1 MAHVVALIHE
11 EDGVFGISFPD
22 FPGCVSTADSLDDV
36 IARGAVALAFHV
48 EGMVED
54 GEALPVLR
62 SADDVRRAED
72 AEGAI
77 IAAVP
82 VDLPG
87 KSVRV
92 QITMDEHLLSALD
105 RSAKASGATRSGKI
119 AEAVRASLRA

>member
-1 MAHVVALIHE
+1 MAHAIALVHE
-11 EDGVFGISFPD
+11 ENGVFGISFPD
-22 FPGCVSTADSLDDV
+22 FPGCISTASTLDEVIERGSL
-36 IARGAVALAFHV
+36 ALTMHV

-62 SADDVRRAED
+62 SASDIRTSPE
-72 AEGAI
+72 AEGAV

-82 VDLPG
+82 FDRPG

-92 QITMDEHLLSALD
+92 QISMDEHLLEALD
-105 RSAKASGATRSGKI
+105 RAAKASGATRSGRI